1 MLLRLSLELLIS
13 AEAPWKVKSKYC
25 RSRQNARQCS
35 MKIRFSLLVCSAL
48 VLSAFNLAFAQSKA
62 DPATSKVVALEAKWN
77 EAYKRNDP
85 AGMEALL
92 ADDFIITV
100 EDGTTFSKSGY
111 LAHTADS
118 ELRVQIS
125 DMTDIRVRVH
135 GTIAIVTGAYHEKGT
150 SKGKGYE
157 SRDRF
162 TDVWMKGNS
171 GWQVIAS
178 HYSIPSTQ

>member
-1 MLLRLSLELLIS
+1 MKTRLPLLLTVSL
-13 AEAPWKVKSKYC
+13 
-25 RSRQNARQCS
+25 
-35 MKIRFSLLVCSAL
+35 AL
-48 VLSAFNLAFAQSKA
+48 CACYPLAAQTKA
-62 DPATSKVVALEAKWN
+62 DPATAKITALEAKWN
-77 EAYKRNDP
+77 DAYKRNDP

-92 ADDFIITV
+92 AEDFIITV

-125 DMTDIRVRVH
+125 DMTDLRVRVR
-135 GTIAIVTGAYHEKGT
+135 GTLAIVTGAYHEKGT

-162 TDVWMKGNS
+162 TDVWIKGNS
-171 GWQVIAS
+171 GWQVLAS

>member
-1 MLLRLSLELLIS
+1 
-13 AEAPWKVKSKYC
+13 
-25 RSRQNARQCS
+25 

-92 ADDFIITV
+92 ADDFIITG

-118 ELRVQIS
+118 ETASPNFGHDRYQS
-125 DMTDIRVRVH
+125 PGTRHHRHRH
-135 GTIAIVTGAYHEKGT
+135 GRL
-150 SKGKGYE
+150 
-157 SRDRF
+157 SRERHIQGEG
-162 TDVWMKGNS
+162 V
-171 GWQVIAS
+171 
-178 HYSIPSTQ
+178 